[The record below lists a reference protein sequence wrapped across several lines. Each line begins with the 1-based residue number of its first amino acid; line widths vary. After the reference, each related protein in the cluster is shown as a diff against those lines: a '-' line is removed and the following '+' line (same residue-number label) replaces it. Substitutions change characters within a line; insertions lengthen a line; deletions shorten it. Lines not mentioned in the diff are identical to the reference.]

1 MEITPLL
8 RLLLIS
14 SDGWCMLVK
23 PWTWKSQV
31 KSVICNICLLVQ
43 SFHYSLGLLL
53 SPNNLFSFES
63 NNDLEII
70 SNVHIQ
76 LKGTFK
82 VFLFVLSLKSE
93 FWVAVNLQLSQAVNF
108 QDFPENSYFHLEQQN
123 KNKTWVYLVSWIKDV
138 PLRRSWG
145 KKTQPCI
152 NCSS

>member
-1 MEITPLL
+1 
-8 RLLLIS
+8 
-14 SDGWCMLVK
+14 MLVK

-93 FWVAVNLQLSQAVNF
+93 F
-108 QDFPENSYFHLEQQN
+108 
-123 KNKTWVYLVSWIKDV
+123 
-138 PLRRSWG
+138 
-145 KKTQPCI
+145 
-152 NCSS
+152 